1 MCMGT
6 VVPCSVEIQGIW
18 EINTGNK
25 FLEYQL
31 QMQMHEKEK
40 IGTNTDTYFVV
51 FTAEKKVI
59 NFHSV
64 WQETHAFIW

>member
-18 EINTGNK
+18 ETNTGNK

-31 QMQMHEKEK
+31 QMQEQEQ
-40 IGTNTDTYFVV
+40 IGTNTDTF
-51 FTAEKKVI
+51 FNSLRKNAVI
-59 NFHSV
+59 ILLSLQHMFLIVSK
-64 WQETHAFIW
+64 I

>member
-1 MCMGT
+1 MGT

-31 QMQMHEKEK
+31 QMQTHEKEK
-40 IGTNTDTYFVV
+40 IGTNTDTYFGS
-51 FTAEKKVI
+51 FT
-59 NFHSV
+59 
-64 WQETHAFIW
+64 

>member
-18 EINTGNK
+18 ETNTGNK

-31 QMQMHEKEK
+31 QMQEKEK
-40 IGTNTDTYFVV
+40 IGKNTDTYFNS
-51 FTAEKKVI
+51 F
-59 NFHSV
+59 S
-64 WQETHAFIW
+64 